1 MNYEPFSETNLGD
14 VLRLALSM
22 QRESDYAA
30 VPFDIEQTAR
40 SVLGMV
46 VRSPRG
52 FGVVAYDDGKPIGMI
67 CGGLAPYVFS
77 KGALASD
84 YAWYVLPEH
93 RGSSTAV
100 RLLRMFREWA
110 TESGATELYMGI
122 TTNVEADR
130 TGQLLQRLGFEHVGG
145 NYRARLNAGS

>member
-1 MNYEPFSETNLGD
+1 MRYEPFSEENLGD

-30 VPFDIEQTAR
+30 VPFDVEQTAR

-46 VRSPRG
+46 VRNPNG
-52 FGVVAYDDGKPIGMI
+52 FGVLAYSDEKPVGMI

-77 KGALASD
+77 KGSLASD

-93 RGSSTAV
+93 RGSRAAI
-100 RLLRMFREWA
+100 RLLGIFRKWA
-110 TESGATELYMGI
+110 VQSGATELYMGI

-130 TGQLLQRLGFEHVGG
+130 TGQLLQRMGFDHVGG
-145 NYRARLNAGS
+145 NYRVRLNVES